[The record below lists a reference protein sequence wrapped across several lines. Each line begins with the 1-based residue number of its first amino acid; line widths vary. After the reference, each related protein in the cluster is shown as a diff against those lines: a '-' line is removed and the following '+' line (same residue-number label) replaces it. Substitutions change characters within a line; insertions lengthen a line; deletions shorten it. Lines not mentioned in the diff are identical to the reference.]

1 MLALCL
7 LFLILGELYVLK
19 AARTNNEAWHWVAT
33 GCYLLSGLAAIMVL
47 VE

>member
-1 MLALCL
+1 MLSLCL
-7 LFLILGELYVLK
+7 LFVILGELYTLK
-19 AARTNNEAWHWVAT
+19 AFRTNNEAWQWVAT